1 MALQWY
7 IIHTYSGYENRVKE
21 TLEKRIKAFGL
32 EDKITQIL
40 IPTEKVV
47 EVKKGKKVE
56 SVKKFFPGYI
66 LIQMEMDDHLWH
78 FVRNT
83 PKVTGFVGGKK
94 PKPLTDQE
102 VEEILSQVKTSREK
116 PKAEIKF
123 APNDK
128 VKIIDGPFKNFI
140 GTVEEVNADKGTVRV
155 MVTIFGRSTP
165 VELGFLKVEKV

>member
-32 EDKITQIL
+32 EEKITQIL

-47 EVKKGKKVE
+47 EVKKGKRVE

-94 PKPLTDQE
+94 PKPLTDKE